1 MDYKDY
7 YQILGVPRSAD
18 AKEIKKRYRTL
29 AAKYHPDKNP
39 DDPKAEQKFKEV
51 GEAYEV
57 LKDPEKRKLY
67 DRVGADWKR
76 YQRAGE
82 QAGGFDFSQYANQYG
97 GSGGGHS
104 TFDFGDLFGSG
115 GMGGPGMG
123 GPGGRS
129 GGSPFSSFF
138 ETLFGGGFG
147 HAGPASGR
155 PGGQSYQ
162 PEPTMRKGESIEV
175 PLPVSLEEV
184 LKGTEK
190 KIRLGSQTMKVKV
203 PAGIRDGSRL
213 KLKGKGKAGVGG
225 GPSGDLILVISVT
238 MPEDMHLEGQ
248 NVVHTVPVDL
258 YTAVLGGK
266 LDVQT
271 PEGRIKITIPAGSEP
286 GQRLKLKGRGLP
298 DSGWA
303 GAGGGSS
310 AGGSSRTGGGP
321 SAGGGS
327 GAGGGASSRGDYFV
341 KLKIQMPGE
350 LSEKE
355 RALFEELAS
364 LKNEK
369 SAH

>member
-18 AKEIKKRYRTL
+18 AKEIKKSYRTL

-82 QAGGFDFSQYANQYG
+82 QAGGFDFSQYAKQYG

-104 TFDFGDLFGSG
+104 TFDFAEMFGSG
-115 GMGGPGMG
+115 GMGDSGMGGSGMGGSGMGGSGMG
-123 GPGGRS
+123 GPGGRA

-155 PGGQSYQ
+155 PGGQSHQ
-162 PEPTMRKGESIEV
+162 PEPTIRKGESIEV
-175 PLPVSLEEV
+175 PLPVSLEDV

-266 LDVQT
+266 VDVQT

-298 DSGWA
+298 DSG
-303 GAGGGSS
+303 GV
-310 AGGSSRTGGGP
+310 
-321 SAGGGS
+321 

-341 KLKIQMPGE
+341 KLNIQIPVE

-364 LKNEK
+364 LRNEK

>member
-115 GMGGPGMG
+115 GMGGPG
-123 GPGGRS
+123 GRS

-213 KLKGKGKAGVGG
+213 KLKGKGKVGVGG

-286 GQRLKLKGRGLP
+286 GQRLKLRGRGLP
-298 DSGWA
+298 DSGEV
-303 GAGGGSS
+303 
-310 AGGSSRTGGGP
+310 
-321 SAGGGS
+321 

-364 LKNEK
+364 LRNKK